1 MTAVQRWLHPV
12 MGVKMRPETALLAC
26 VLLLCSGCT
35 VAVSGEGPRREI
47 VSFGITRI
55 IVPERKGDLVALRR
69 TSLGL
74 GFGDATASA
83 AWAGFDKSEWVIA
96 DPAKCQMLVVIRD
109 DVEADNAARI
119 LETLKGENVCYVR
132 DM

>member
-1 MTAVQRWLHPV
+1 M
-12 MGVKMRPETALLAC
+12 
-26 VLLLCSGCT
+26 VLFCSGCT
-35 VAVSGEGPRREI
+35 VAISGEGPRREI
-47 VSFGITRI
+47 ISFGITRI
-55 IVPERKGDLVALRR
+55 IVPERNGDLVAFRR

-83 AWAGFDKSEWVIA
+83 AWAGFDSSEWVIA

-109 DVEADNAARI
+109 DVEADNAVRI
-119 LETLKGENVCYVR
+119 LETMKGENVCYVR